1 MDFKDIFESYNKS
14 ISKLIVAGVQLQH
27 LFTIT
32 VMVQQTKF
40 LLIFYKF
47 GWKWQF
53 KILWWPLKP
62 LKTKNKDR
70 TKIQKLD
77 LKD

>member
-1 MDFKDIFESYNKS
+1 MDFKDIIESYNKS

-47 GWKWQF
+47 G
-53 KILWWPLKP
+53 
-62 LKTKNKDR
+62 
-70 TKIQKLD
+70 
-77 LKD
+77 